1 MISITTFI
9 TYSSLLG
16 SSEAGIH
23 SLNMTY
29 SRQRSLVA
37 LVLPAYAGANEV
49 PRRTLAIILF
59 LSYLLH

>member
-29 SRQRSLVA
+29 RQSSLVA